1 MNPPVLTLI
10 YAVGCPACED
20 AKPHFKQLAMSL
32 PKWRF
37 NMLDADKPGLN
48 LDFPVNYTPTLHL
61 RIGNKRF
68 VTDPV
73 TLKRNFTE
81 ENIRLWLEAAVAKW
95 KSEGRP

>member
-1 MNPPVLTLI
+1 MNPPVLTFI
-10 YAVGCPACED
+10 YAVGCPACDE
-20 AKPHFKQLAMSL
+20 AKPAFAKLAAQL
-32 PKWRF
+32 PRWRF